1 MISSSSTIE
10 FLILQISVAFS
21 PGLIIALIV
30 NESVQKSRKNGLQV
44 AAGAASGAIFIT
56 LITATVVAFVFN
68 LIPGILTTIY
78 IVGIIY
84 IIYKGIKTI
93 RAAIETDAPEIALE
107 TVTNVAKKLDGTYAP
122 EIASESFKAGMKL
135 NLLNPKMW
143 VFYLSVL
150 PIFVESESNIFQ
162 SLIYLGTLTIGVNL
176 IADITYA
183 FLSSYF
189 FGSSSLKSKKLI
201 NNVSGFCLI
210 LIGAYLFFSRFF

>member
-1 MISSSSTIE
+1 MISSISTIE

-44 AAGAASGAIFIT
+44 AAGAASGAVFIT
-56 LITATVVAFVFN
+56 LITATVVAFVFS
-68 LIPGILTTIY
+68 LVPGILTTIY

-93 RAAIETDAPEIALE
+93 KAEIITDIPE
-107 TVTNVAKKLDGTYAP
+107 V
-122 EIASESFKAGMKL
+122 ASESFKAGMKL

-150 PIFVESESNIFQ
+150 PIFVVSASNIFQ
-162 SLIYLGTLTIGVNL
+162 SLIYLGILTIGVNL

-189 FGSSSLKSKKLI
+189 FGHSSLRSKKII
-201 NNVSGFCLI
+201 NNISGVCLI
-210 LIGAYLFFSRFF
+210 LIGVYLFFSRFF

>member
-30 NESVQKSRKNGLQV
+30 NESVQKSKKNGLQV
-44 AAGAASGAIFIT
+44 AAGAATGAIFIT

-84 IIYKGIKTI
+84 IIYKGVKTI
-93 RAAIETDAPEIALE
+93 RAEIEIDAPE
-107 TVTNVAKKLDGTYAP
+107 VT
-122 EIASESFKAGMKL
+122 SESFKAGMKL

-150 PIFVESESNIFQ
+150 PIFVEVESSIFQ

-176 IADITYA
+176 VADITYA

-189 FGSSSLKSKKLI
+189 FGSSSLKSKKII
-201 NNVSGFCLI
+201 NNVSGLCLI
-210 LIGAYLFFSRFF
+210 LIGAYLLFSRFF

>member
-1 MISSSSTIE
+1 VISSSSTIE

-21 PGLIIALIV
+21 PGLIIALII

-44 AAGAASGAIFIT
+44 AAGAASGAVFIT

-93 RAAIETDAPEIALE
+93 RAEIETD
-107 TVTNVAKKLDGTYAP
+107 AP

-150 PIFVESESNIFQ
+150 PIFVENDSNIFQ
-162 SLIYLGTLTIGVNL
+162 SLLYLGTLTIGVNL

>member
-44 AAGAASGAIFIT
+44 AAGAATGAIFIT

-84 IIYKGIKTI
+84 IIYKGVKTI
-93 RAAIETDAPEIALE
+93 RAEIEIDAPE
-107 TVTNVAKKLDGTYAP
+107 VT
-122 EIASESFKAGMKL
+122 SESFKAGMKL

-150 PIFVESESNIFQ
+150 PIFVEVESSIFQ

-176 IADITYA
+176 VADITYA

-189 FGSSSLKSKKLI
+189 FGSSSLKSKKII
-201 NNVSGFCLI
+201 NNVSGLCLI
-210 LIGAYLFFSRFF
+210 LIGAYLLFSRFF

>member
-44 AAGAASGAIFIT
+44 AAGAATGAVFIT

-68 LIPGILTTIY
+68 LIPGILTSIY

-84 IIYKGIKTI
+84 IIYKGVKTI
-93 RAAIETDAPEIALE
+93 RAAIEIDAPK
-107 TVTNVAKKLDGTYAP
+107 VT
-122 EIASESFKAGMKL
+122 SESFKAGMKL

-150 PIFVESESNIFQ
+150 PIFVESESSIFQ

-176 IADITYA
+176 VADITYA